1 MKSEYST
8 KLLKRKT
15 VVGTKWICKTKKGQ
29 YSNNRRLGVYVQM
42 IKWPLGFRGLMYMF
56 YTRIKQENL
65 DFSCVKIIYWPI

>member
-15 VVGTKWICKTKKGQ
+15 FVRIKWIRKIKRGQ

-42 IKWPLGFRGLMYMF
+42 IKRGEDKCAINKML
-56 YTRIKQENL
+56 EL
-65 DFSCVKIIYWPI
+65 

>member
-15 VVGTKWICKTKKGQ
+15 FTGTKWIHKTKRGQ

-42 IKWPLGFRGLMYMF
+42 IKRGGD
-56 YTRIKQENL
+56 K
-65 DFSCVKIIYWPI
+65 CVINKMLEL